1 MRLNERIHLVN
12 HNPKW
17 KQDYFD
23 EIEVLKKKLFLSTL
37 TYEHIGSTSI
47 PNIKAKPVIDS
58 IS

>member
-1 MRLNERIHLVN
+1 MRLNERIQIVN

-17 KQDYFD
+17 KQDYAD
-23 EIEVLKKKLFLSTL
+23 EIEGLKKKTFLSTL